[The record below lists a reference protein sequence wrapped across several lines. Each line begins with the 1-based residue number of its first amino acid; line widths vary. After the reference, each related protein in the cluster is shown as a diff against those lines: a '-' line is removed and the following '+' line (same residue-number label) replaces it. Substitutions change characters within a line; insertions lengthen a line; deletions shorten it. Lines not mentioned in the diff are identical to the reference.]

1 MIDERLLESIGT
13 LSGDIRFLGTLL
25 GMIIREQ
32 HGEAAFHLVE
42 EIRASAKTRRAGD
55 ETETERLMERVR
67 RLTLEEKRILIKAFA
82 NYFQLINIAEDH
94 QRVRVLR
101 DREEKNA
108 LTETLDTAIAELR
121 AADVSASEIRNILS
135 AVRVRLVFTA
145 HPSEAKRQE
154 VLLKMSDISEML
166 SVMERQTLLQ
176 REKLRV
182 VGDILRRIEQLW
194 QTRPNRAQRAAV
206 MDEVEF
212 GTYFLIRFVMD
223 VTVDLYLD
231 LQAALERHYP
241 NEDWSNIPPVLSF
254 ASWIGGDRDGNPN
267 VTPDVTREALNY
279 MRVHVRRAYQAEVT
293 YIRDRLTQSLD
304 EIGVSPELMAA
315 VDGQNVF
322 SGRYPGEVYRHFLGI
337 VTQHLE
343 NDDYRHGG
351 DLLSDLSIV
360 MESLKQN
367 KAIYATEG
375 TLKRLM
381 LKVELFGL
389 HLAPLEVREDSR
401 LHLAALSELFKHYD
415 MVGDYAA
422 LPEAEKQALLTH
434 EIASKRP
441 LFPLNPAFTE
451 TTNRVINTWRM
462 VGDVHREHSP
472 RAIDTFIASM
482 SQNGSDVLALLLLAR
497 EVGIDQNI
505 SVVPLFETVEDLQHA
520 PTVMTAL
527 FENPEYKAYLT
538 RRGSVQ
544 QIMIG
549 YSDSNK
555 DGGYIA
561 SNWNLYQAQQS
572 LAALCAKYNVR
583 LELFHGRGGSIGRGG
598 GPTNRAILAQP
609 PGSMQGP
616 IKITEQGEVIAY
628 RYGNPDIASRH
639 LHQVMNAALLALG
652 KPGEQADSSWFE
664 VMEDLSES
672 SRVYYRN
679 FVYETPGFLNYWQ
692 EATPINELAQL
703 PIGSRPAKRSKGGFE
718 SIRAIPWVFSWMQSR
733 AIIPSWY
740 GVGHAFEAYCA
751 ENAYGLGILRTMY
764 NRWPFF
770 KALIDNV
777 QLDVAKA
784 DMGIA
789 KLYSGL
795 VSDKQL
801 RAEIFGQI
809 ETEHARAYHW
819 ICAITEQ
826 KLLLEKS
833 VLMQRSI
840 ESRNPYVDP
849 LNFIQVALLDELR
862 RANPEL
868 PATNEVLQAML
879 ATVNGIAAGM
889 KTTG

>member
-1 MIDERLLESIGT
+1 MMDERLLEAIGT

-25 GMIIREQ
+25 GLVIREQ

-42 EIRASAKTRRAGD
+42 EIRASAKTRRAGG
-55 ETETERLMERVR
+55 EAETERLMERVR
-67 RLTLEEKRILIKAFA
+67 KLSLEEKRILIKAFA

-101 DREEKNA
+101 EREAKNT
-108 LTETLDTAIAELR
+108 LTETLDTAVADLR
-121 AADVSASEIRNILS
+121 AAGISASEVQNILN

-154 VLLKMSDISEML
+154 VLLKMSDISELL
-166 SVMERQTLLQ
+166 SSLERQHLLQ

-194 QTRPNRAQRAAV
+194 QTRPNRAQRATV

-212 GTYFLIRFVMD
+212 GTYFLIWFVMD
-223 VTVDLYLD
+223 VTVDIYLD
-231 LQAALERHYP
+231 LQTALERHYP
-241 NEDWSNIPPVLSF
+241 GHDWSDLPPLLSF

-267 VTPDVTREALNY
+267 VTADVTRDTLTY
-279 MRVHVRRAYQAEVT
+279 MRDHARRAYQTEVG

-304 EIGVSPELMAA
+304 EIGVSEGLMAA
-315 VDGQNVF
+315 VDGQNLF
-322 SGRYPGEVYRHFLGI
+322 SGRYPGEVYRHFLGL
-337 VTQHLE
+337 VTQRLE
-343 NDDYRHGG
+343 NDEYRHGG
-351 DLLSDLSIV
+351 DLLTDLQLV
-360 MESLKQN
+360 LNSLKEN

-381 LKVELFGL
+381 LKVQLFGL
-389 HLAPLEVREDSR
+389 HLAPIEVREDSR
-401 LHLAALSELFKHYD
+401 LHLAALSELFKHYG
-415 MVGDYAA
+415 MVDDYAA
-422 LPEAEKQALLTH
+422 LPEAEKQALLTR
-434 EIASKRP
+434 EITSKRP
-441 LFPLNPAFTE
+441 LFPITPVFSE
-451 TTNRVINTWRM
+451 PTNRVINTWRM
-462 VGDVHREHSP
+462 VSDVHREHSP

-482 SQNGSDVLALLLLAR
+482 SQNGSDVLALLLLAH
-497 EVGIDQNI
+497 EVGVDQDI
-505 SVVPLFETVEDLQHA
+505 WVVPLFETVEDLQHA
-520 PTVMTAL
+520 PAVMTAL
-527 FENPEYKAYLT
+527 FENPVYKAYLT
-538 RRGSVQ
+538 GRGNVQ

-572 LAALCAKYNVR
+572 LAVLCAQYGVR

-639 LHQVMNAALLALG
+639 LQQVMNAALLAMG
-652 KPGEQADSSWFE
+652 KPSPQAEPGWFE
-664 VMEDLSES
+664 VMESLSES
-672 SRVYYRN
+672 SRVYYRT

-740 GVGHAFEAYCA
+740 GVGHAFESYCA
-751 ENAYGLGILRTMY
+751 DHADGLTTLRAMY
-764 NRWPFF
+764 IRWPFF

-795 VSDKQL
+795 VSDSQL
-801 RAEIFGQI
+801 RADIFGQI
-809 ETEHARAYHW
+809 ESEHTRAYHW

-826 KLLLEKS
+826 TILLEKS
-833 VLMQRSI
+833 ALMQRSI

-849 LNFIQVALLDELR
+849 LNFIQVALLDQLR
-862 RANPEL
+862 HANPEL
-868 PATNEVLQAML
+868 PATTEVLQAML

>member
-1 MIDERLLESIGT
+1 MIDERLLETIGS

-25 GMIIREQ
+25 GLIIREQ

-42 EIRASAKTRRAGD
+42 EIRASAKARRAGD
-55 ETETERLMERVR
+55 DTETDRLMERVR
-67 RLTLEEKRILIKAFA
+67 RLSLEEKRILIKAFA

-101 DREEKNA
+101 DREAKNA
-108 LTETLDTAIAELR
+108 LTETLETAVADLK
-121 AADVSASEIRNILS
+121 AANVSASEVQAILD

-166 SVMERQTLLQ
+166 TQLERHPLLK
-176 REKLRV
+176 REKMRV
-182 VGDILRRIEQLW
+182 VSDILRRIEQLW
-194 QTRPNRAQRAAV
+194 QTRPNRAQRATV

-223 VTVDLYLD
+223 VTVDIYLD
-231 LQAALERHYP
+231 LQAALEHYYP
-241 NEDWSNIPPVLSF
+241 EHDWSELPPVLSF

-267 VTPDVTREALNY
+267 VTPDVTRETLNY
-279 MRVHVRRAYQAEVT
+279 MRTHARRAYHAEVT

-304 EIGVSPELMAA
+304 EIGVSPALMAA
-315 VDGQNVF
+315 VEGQNVF
-322 SGRYPGEVYRHFLGI
+322 SGRYPGEIYRHFLGL
-337 VTQHLE
+337 VTTRLE
-343 NDDYRHGG
+343 NDNYRHGG
-351 DLLSDLSIV
+351 DLLDDLDIV
-360 MESLKQN
+360 MNSLREN

-381 LKVELFGL
+381 LKVRLFGL
-389 HLAPLEVREDSR
+389 HLAPLEAREDSR
-401 LHLAALSELFKHYD
+401 LHLAALSELFKHYGMAD
-415 MVGDYAA
+415 DYAA
-422 LPEAEKQALLTH
+422 MPEDEKQALLTK
-434 EIASKRP
+434 EIASRRP
-441 LFPLNPAFTE
+441 LFPLNPAFTD

-497 EVGIDQNI
+497 EVGIDENI

-520 PTVMTAL
+520 PSVMTAL
-527 FENPEYKAYLT
+527 FENPEYKTYLSG
-538 RRGSVQ
+538 RGNVQ

-572 LAALCAKYNVR
+572 LAALCGKYGVR

-598 GPTNRAILAQP
+598 GPTNRAILSQP

-628 RYGNPDIASRH
+628 RYGNPDIAYRH
-639 LHQVMNAALLALG
+639 LQQVINAALLALG
-652 KPGEQADSSWFE
+652 KPSEQADSAWFT
-664 VMEDLSES
+664 VMEALSES

-679 FVYETPGFLNYWQ
+679 FVYETQGFLNYWQ

-751 ENAYGLGILRTMY
+751 NHTDGLETLRTMY
-764 NRWPFF
+764 TRWHFF

-789 KLYSGL
+789 KLYSRL
-795 VSDKQL
+795 VGDSEL

-809 ETEHARAYHW
+809 EAEHARAYQW
-819 ICAITEQ
+819 ICAITDQ
-826 KLLLEKS
+826 KILLEKS
-833 VLMQRSI
+833 ALMQRSI

-862 RANPEL
+862 RSNPEL
-868 PATNEVLQAML
+868 PATHEVLQAML

>member
-1 MIDERLLESIGT
+1 MMDERLLGTIGT

-25 GMIIREQ
+25 GLVIREQ

-55 ETETERLMERVR
+55 EAETERLMARVR
-67 RLTLEEKRILIKAFA
+67 KLSLEEKRILIKAFA

-101 DREEKNA
+101 ERETKNA

-121 AADVSASEIRNILS
+121 TAGVSASQVREILT

-166 SVMERQTLLQ
+166 SLMERQTLLK

-194 QTRPNRAQRAAV
+194 QTRPNRAQRATV

-212 GTYFLIRFVMD
+212 GVYFLIRFVMD
-223 VTVDLYLD
+223 VTVDIYLD
-231 LQAALERHYP
+231 LQAALERYYP
-241 NEDWSNIPPVLSF
+241 GHDWSDLPPVLSF

-267 VTPDVTREALNY
+267 VTPDITRETLNY
-279 MRVHVRRAYQAEVT
+279 IRGHARRAYQTEVT
-293 YIRDRLTQSLD
+293 YIRNRLTQSLD
-304 EIGVSPELMAA
+304 EIGVSSELMAA
-315 VDGQNVF
+315 VDGQDVF
-322 SGRYPGEVYRHFLGI
+322 SGRYPGEVYRHYLGL
-337 VTQHLE
+337 VTERLE

-351 DLLSDLSIV
+351 DLLTDLNIV
-360 MESLKQN
+360 MKSLKEN
-367 KAIYATEG
+367 KAVYATEG

-381 LKVELFGL
+381 LKVQLFGL
-389 HLAPLEVREDSR
+389 HLAPIEIREDSR
-401 LHLAALSELFKHYD
+401 LHLAALNELFKHYG
-415 MVGDYAA
+415 MAEDYAT
-422 LPEAEKQALLTH
+422 LPEAEKQALLTR
-434 EIASKRP
+434 EITSRRP
-441 LFPLNPAFTE
+441 LFPLNPAFSE

-482 SQNGSDVLALLLLAR
+482 SRNGSDVLALLLLAR
-497 EVGIDQNI
+497 EVGIDQDI
-505 SVVPLFETVEDLQHA
+505 AVVPLFETVEDLQHA
-520 PTVMTAL
+520 PAVMTAL
-527 FENPEYKAYLT
+527 FENPEYKAYLIGH
-538 RRGSVQ
+538 GSVQ

-572 LAALCAKYNVR
+572 LAALCAQYGVR

-639 LHQVMNAALLALG
+639 LQQVMNAALLALG
-652 KPGEQADSSWFE
+652 KPSAQAESGWFD
-664 VMEDLSES
+664 VMEILSES

-740 GVGHAFEAYCA
+740 GVGHAFESYCA
-751 ENAYGLGILRTMY
+751 DNSDGLETLRAMY
-764 NRWPFF
+764 ERWPFF

-784 DMGIA
+784 DMGISR
-789 KLYSGL
+789 LYSNL
-795 VSDKQL
+795 VSDVQL
-801 RAEIFGQI
+801 RTDIFGQI
-809 ETEHARAYHW
+809 KAEHGRAYHW
-819 ICAITEQ
+819 ICAITDQ
-826 KLLLEKS
+826 KVLLEKS

-862 RANPEL
+862 RANPDL